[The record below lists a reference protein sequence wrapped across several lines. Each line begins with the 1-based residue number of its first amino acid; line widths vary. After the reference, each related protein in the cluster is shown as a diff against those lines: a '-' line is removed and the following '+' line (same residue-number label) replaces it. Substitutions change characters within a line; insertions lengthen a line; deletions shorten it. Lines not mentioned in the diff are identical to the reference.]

1 MPAFRPDLPC
11 QFRCLTSQH
20 FPERRNLDDVS
31 SASGANNDIGSV
43 NTNGRAQRRPSTI
56 RWDAL
61 KALDRGHASSDAYCQ
76 ERNEYI
82 AICIIHV

>member
-20 FPERRNLDDVS
+20 FPERRNSDDVS
-31 SASGANNDIGSV
+31 SASGANNDTGSV
-43 NTNGRAQRRPSTI
+43 NAKGRAQRRPSTI

-76 ERNEYI
+76 ERD
-82 AICIIHV
+82 